1 MNFSVIRTILGTVLC
16 CEGVFLLAPVLVAVI
31 YGEQAVLYYV
41 AVAAAC
47 FFAGAWIR
55 FKRPKNGVFYSREGF
70 VAVTFS
76 WVLLSMAGALPM
88 YLTGEYASYIDALFD
103 TISGF
108 TTTGASV
115 LSSVEELSRA
125 TAFWRCFTHWSG
137 GMGVLV
143 FLMAVLPLSG
153 NSNMHLMRAESPGPS
168 VGKLVPKVRQTA
180 LILYKIYLAITAVE
194 AAALML
200 AGLSLYEALTL
211 TFSTVGTGGFALLN
225 SSIASYSWAV
235 QVIIIVF
242 MLLCALNFNTY
253 YLLLIRKPKEALL
266 QNTEVQC
273 FLVVVFL
280 SAGVIAFNIRGGF
293 HSIWE
298 AFHTALFQVATIVS
312 STGFATADF
321 NLWPELSKT
330 ILVLLMFMGAC
341 AGSTGGGFKVSRLL
355 IVARAARNELL
366 SMSHPRSVQKV
377 SLNGRRVPDSVV
389 KTALCYMTVY
399 VFVVLLSV
407 LLISIDNF
415 DMTTNLTAVL
425 ATLNNI
431 GPGLNVVGPSG
442 NFGGY
447 SVFSKIVL
455 MFDMLVG
462 RLELFPVLTLIA
474 PGMWSLPKA
483 GRSRKE
489 FRSLDEQDGWSLPK
503 TGHGRKGF
511 RRM

>member
-1 MNFSVIRTILGTVLC
+1 MNYSVILNILGTVLC
-16 CEGVFLLAPVLVAVI
+16 CGGVFLLAPVAVAGI
-31 YGEQAVLYYV
+31 YGEQEGFFYA

-47 FFAGAWIR
+47 FLTGAVLR
-55 FKRPKNGVFYSREGF
+55 FKRPKSGVFYSREGF

-76 WVLLSMAGALPM
+76 WIVLSMAGALPM
-88 YLTGEYASYIDALFD
+88 YLTQEYPSYIDALFD

-153 NSNMHLMRAESPGPS
+153 SSNMHLMRAESPGPS

-180 LILYKIYLAITAVE
+180 VILYKIYIVITLVQT
-194 AAALML
+194 AALML
-200 AGLSLYEALTL
+200 AGLPLYDALAL
-211 TFSTVGTGGFALLN
+211 SFSTVGTGGFALLN
-225 SSIASYSWAV
+225 SSIASYSLAV
-235 QVIIIVF
+235 QVIIIIF
-242 MLLCALNFNTY
+242 MLMCAVNFNTY
-253 YLLLIRKPKEALL
+253 YLFLIRKPKEAIFH
-266 QNTEVQC
+266 NAEAKW
-273 FLVVVFL
+273 FLIIVFA
-280 SAGVIAFNIRGGF
+280 SAAVITFNIRDGF
-293 HSIWE
+293 QSFFD
-298 AFHTALFQVATIVS
+298 AFHTALFQVATLVS

-321 NLWPELSKT
+321 VLWPEFSKT

-341 AGSTGGGFKVSRLL
+341 AGSTGGGFKVSRLM
-355 IVARAARNELL
+355 IVAGAAKNELL
-366 SMSHPRSVQKV
+366 NMIHPRSVQKV
-377 SLNGRRVPDSVV
+377 NMNGRQVPDNVV

-407 LLISIDNF
+407 LLVSIDDF
-415 DMTTNLTAVL
+415 DMTTNFTAVL

-431 GPGLNVVGPSG
+431 GPGLNAVGPTG
-442 NFGGY
+442 NFGGF

-462 RLELFPVLTLIA
+462 RLELFPVLALFA
-474 PGMWSLPKA
+474 PGMWRLPA
-483 GRSRKE
+483 RHSRKRFE
-489 FRSLDEQDGWSLPK
+489 KVDEEE
-503 TGHGRKGF
+503 
-511 RRM
+511 

>member
-31 YGEQAVLYYV
+31 YGEQAVLYYA

-180 LILYKIYLAITAVE
+180 LILYKIYLFITILQVVL
-194 AAALML
+194 LML

-211 TFSTVGTGGFALLN
+211 SFSTVGTGGFALLN

-235 QVIIIVF
+235 QVIIILF

-253 YLLLIRKPKEALL
+253 YLLLIRRPKEALL
-266 QNTEVQC
+266 QNAEVKW
-273 FLVVVFL
+273 FLIIVFA
-280 SAGVIAFNIRGGF
+280 SAAAIALNIRHGF
-293 HSIWE
+293 SNLAE
-298 AFHTALFQVATIVS
+298 AFHVSLFQVSTLVS

-321 NLWPELSKT
+321 NLWPEFSKT

-341 AGSTGGGFKVSRLL
+341 AGSTGGGFKVSRLM
-355 IVARAARNELL
+355 IVVRAAGNELL
-366 SMSHPRSVQKV
+366 NMMHPRSVQQV
-377 SLNGRRVPDSVV
+377 HINGRRVPENVV
-389 KTALCYMTVY
+389 KTALCYMTAY
-399 VFVVLLSV
+399 VLIVLGSV
-407 LLISIDNF
+407 LLVSIDNF
-415 DMTTNLTAVL
+415 DMTTNFTAVL
-425 ATLNNI
+425 ATMNNI
-431 GPGLNVVGPSG
+431 GPGLGAVGPTG
-442 NFGGY
+442 NFGGF
-447 SVFSKIVL
+447 SVFSKFVL
-455 MFDMLVG
+455 MCDMLIG
-462 RLELFPVLTLIA
+462 RLELFPVLALFA
-474 PGMWSLPKA
+474 PGVWKLPTR
-483 GRSRKE
+483 RSRKGN
-489 FRSLDEQDGWSLPK
+489 RYDI
-503 TGHGRKGF
+503 
-511 RRM
+511 

>member
-1 MNFSVIRTILGTVLC
+1 MNFSVIQYILGTVLC
-16 CEGVFLLAPVLVAVI
+16 CGGVFLLAPTAVAVF
-31 YGEQAVLYYV
+31 YAEQAGIYYILTAVL
-41 AVAAAC
+41 C
-47 FFAGAWIR
+47 FAFGLLLR
-55 FKRPKNGVFYSREGF
+55 LRHLKSRVFYSREGF

-76 WVLLSMAGALPM
+76 WIVLSMAGAAPM

-153 NSNMHLMRAESPGPS
+153 SSNMHLMRAESPGPS

-180 LILYKIYLAITAVE
+180 LILYKIYLVITILQVVL
-194 AAALML
+194 LML

-211 TFSTVGTGGFALLN
+211 SFSTVGTGGFALLN

-242 MLLCALNFNTY
+242 MILCALNFNTY
-253 YLLLIRKPKEALL
+253 YLLLIRRPKEAFL
-266 QNTEVQC
+266 QNSEVKW
-273 FLVVVFL
+273 FLVIVFA
-280 SAGVIAFNIRGGF
+280 SAAVIALNICDGF
-293 HSIWE
+293 HSLPQ
-298 AFHTALFQVATIVS
+298 AFHTALFQVATLVS

-321 NLWPELSKT
+321 NLWPELSRT

-341 AGSTGGGFKVSRLL
+341 AGSTGGGFKVSRLM
-355 IVARAARNELL
+355 IVARAAKNEMLN
-366 SMSHPRSVQKV
+366 MMHPRSVQQV
-377 SLNGRRVPDSVV
+377 HMNGRRVPDNVV

-399 VFVVLLSV
+399 VFIVLGSV
-407 LLISIDNF
+407 LLVSIDNF
-415 DMTTNLTAVL
+415 DMTTNFTAVL
-425 ATLNNI
+425 ATMNNI
-431 GPGLNVVGPSG
+431 GPGLGAVGPTG
-442 NFGGY
+442 NFGGF
-447 SVFSKIVL
+447 SVFSKLIL

-462 RLELFPVLTLIA
+462 RLELFPVLVLFA
-474 PGMWSLPKA
+474 PGMWRLPA
-483 GRSRKE
+483 RRSRKE
-489 FRSLDEQDGWSLPK
+489 FHKMDELD
-503 TGHGRKGF
+503 
-511 RRM
+511 